1 MINLVEKKKCS
12 GCTACVAC
20 CPQNAIIMTF
30 DTEGFKYPVIDRKKC
45 IECGKCL
52 RTCPILNKQKTNKV
66 TLSYIAINKEKK
78 QRLKSASGGI
88 FSVIALN
95 VLEHGGVVFGAAYDA
110 DFQVRHIAIEDKKD
124 LHKLQMSKYVQS
136 DLDGVFNSVENYLKK
151 GRLVLFSGTPCQV
164 AGLKAY
170 YNNEDSNLILLDLV
184 CHGVPSPELFEEYK
198 KALKEEYKS
207 DIENIYFRSKVLG
220 HHLSTIAVSFSDGK
234 LRHSTR
240 LIKSYPRLWFA
251 GYSSR
256 PSCYACSF
264 KEEDRVSDFTIF
276 DSFKSADYYGF
287 NDDDLGLSNVYIRT
301 QKACGIWEEIQDRI
315 MAVKT
320 DIAITNQNDGDMIF
334 ESAEQNMNRK
344 DFWNDY
350 EMLSYN
356 DLIEKYIPYS
366 FKERLMDYIKRVL
379 VTTHAINDIRIKK
392 LLIKMKK

>member
-30 DTEGFKYPVIDRKKC
+30 DTEGFKYPVIDREKC

-52 RTCPILNKQKTNKV
+52 RTCPILNKQKKNKV
-66 TLSYIAINKEKK
+66 TLSYIAINKEKE

-110 DFQVRHIAIEDKKD
+110 DFQVRHIAIENKKD

-136 DLDGVFNSVENYLKK
+136 DLDGVFNSVENYLKN

-170 YNNEDSNLILLDLV
+170 HNNEDSNLILLDLV
-184 CHGVPSPELFEEYK
+184 CHGVPSPVLFEEYK

-207 DIENIYFRSKVLG
+207 NIENIYFRSKVLG

-264 KEEDRVSDFTIF
+264 KEEDRVSDFTLF

-301 QKACGIWEEIQDRI
+301 QKAYDIWEQIQDRI
-315 MAVKT
+315 IAVKT
-320 DIAITNQNDGDMIF
+320 DAAITNQNDGDMIF

-344 DFWNDY
+344 DFWNDHGK
-350 EMLSYN
+350 LPYN

-366 FKERLMDYIKRVL
+366 LKERLMDCFKRVL
-379 VTTHAINDIRIKK
+379 VTTHAISSLRIKK
-392 LLIKMKK
+392 ILIKMKK

>member
-1 MINLVEKKKCS
+1 M
-12 GCTACVAC
+12 
-20 CPQNAIIMTF
+20 
-30 DTEGFKYPVIDRKKC
+30 
-45 IECGKCL
+45 
-52 RTCPILNKQKTNKV
+52 
-66 TLSYIAINKEKK
+66 
-78 QRLKSASGGI
+78 
-88 FSVIALN
+88 
-95 VLEHGGVVFGAAYDA
+95 
-110 DFQVRHIAIEDKKD
+110 
-124 LHKLQMSKYVQS
+124 
-136 DLDGVFNSVENYLKK
+136 
-151 GRLVLFSGTPCQV
+151 FSGTPCQV

-350 EMLSYN
+350 EKLYN

>member
-350 EMLSYN
+350 EKLSYN